1 MKQRVVVYS
10 KLPDVFLTQLREKYD
25 VTYFEGV
32 NDTNRDAFLSALKEA
47 EGTIGVGMKMTNDL
61 LDTATHLK
69 VASTVSVGVDSFDLS
84 YFKQRGL
91 KLGHTPEVLT
101 ETTADTAFSLII
113 ASARR
118 IPELDQLIRAGQWNK
133 SVDEPLFGTDVHGK
147 TLGILG
153 MGRIGQAV
161 ARRAHFGFNMPI
173 IYHNRSR
180 DEAAE
185 KEFGA
190 RYVSKEEVFKE
201 ADFVCSML
209 PATAQTTKSIG
220 AAEFGMMKP
229 TGIFVNAGR
238 GAVVDEDALIAALT
252 NKTIL
257 AAGLDVFTKEPLQKD
272 SPLMQLKNVVLLPH
286 VGSATHET
294 RFAMAEL
301 AVQNL
306 IDGLEGRTPRR
317 SAV

>member
-1 MKQRVVVYS
+1 MKQRVVIYS
-10 KLPDVFLTQLREKYD
+10 KLPDQFVKQLSEQYD
-25 VTYFEGV
+25 VTYFEHI
-32 NDTNRDAFLSALKEA
+32 DETNRPAFLAALKDA
-47 EGTIGVGMKMTNDL
+47 DGTIGVGIKMSNEM

-91 KLGHTPEVLT
+91 HLGHTPEVLT

-118 IPELDQLIRAGQWNK
+118 VPELDQFIRNGEWTQ
-133 SVDEPLFGTDVHGK
+133 SVGEAQFGTDVHGK

-153 MGRIGQAV
+153 MGRVGQAV

-173 IYHNRSR
+173 MYHNRSR
-180 DEAAE
+180 DEVAE
-185 KEFGA
+185 KEFNA
-190 RYVSKEEVFKE
+190 RYASKDDIFKE
-201 ADFVCSML
+201 ADFVCCML
-209 PATAQTTKSIG
+209 PATEQTKKSIG
-220 AAEFGMMKP
+220 ADEFNLMKP
-229 TGIFVNAGR
+229 GAIFVNAGR
-238 GAVVDEDALIAALT
+238 GAVVDENALIDALT
-252 NKTIL
+252 TKKIL
-257 AAGLDVFTKEPLQKD
+257 AAGLDVFDTEPLPKN

>member
-1 MKQRVVVYS
+1 MKQRVVIYS
-10 KLPDVFLTQLREKYD
+10 KLPDQFVKQLSEQYD
-25 VTYFEGV
+25 VTYFDHIDES
-32 NDTNRDAFLSALKEA
+32 NRSAFLSALKEA
-47 EGTIGVGMKMTNDL
+47 DGIIGVGIKMSNDM

-91 KLGHTPEVLT
+91 KLGHTPDVLT

-118 IPELDQLIRAGQWNK
+118 IPELDQFVRNGEWTKGVGDAQY
-133 SVDEPLFGTDVHGK
+133 GTDVHGK

-153 MGRIGQAV
+153 MGRIGQAI
-161 ARRAHFGFNMPI
+161 ARRAYFGFNMPV

-180 DEAAE
+180 DETAE
-185 KEFGA
+185 KEFNA
-190 RYVSKEEVFKE
+190 RYVTKEAIFKE
-201 ADFVCSML
+201 ADFVCCML
-209 PATAQTTKSIG
+209 PATEQTRKSIG
-220 AAEFGMMKP
+220 AAEFSLMKP
-229 TGIFVNAGR
+229 SAIFVNAGR
-238 GAVVDEDALIAALT
+238 GAVVDENALINAL
-252 NKTIL
+252 KTKQIL
-257 AAGLDVFTKEPLQKD
+257 AAGLDVFETEPLPKD
-272 SPLMQLKNVVLLPH
+272 SPLIQFKNVVLLPH
-286 VGSATHET
+286 IGSATHET